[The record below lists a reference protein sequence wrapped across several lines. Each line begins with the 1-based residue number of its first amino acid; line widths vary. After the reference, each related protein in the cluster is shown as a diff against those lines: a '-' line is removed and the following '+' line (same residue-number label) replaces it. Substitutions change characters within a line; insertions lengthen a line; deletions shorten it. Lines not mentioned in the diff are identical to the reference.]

1 VLEIIVLAVESGP
14 IRLPA
19 RLAIATT
26 TTAAA
31 ISIAAATAT
40 AATAAIATVSATATA
55 TAATA
60 AATTIA
66 AKAAATTAATAAAS
80 AAIFTWAS
88 FVDVQVAAIEFLAI
102 ELLNSFLA
110 LFRSCHFDEA
120 EAARTPGLTIF
131 NY

>member
-1 VLEIIVLAVESGP
+1 VLEIIVLALEYEAIS
-14 IRLPA
+14 LPSW
-19 RLAIATT
+19 LAV

-31 ISIAAATAT
+31 TAIPIAAASAT

-60 AATTIA
+60 ATIA
-66 AKAAATTAATAAAS
+66 AKAAATTATAAAAS

-88 FVDVQVAAIEFLAI
+88 FVDVQVATVEFLTI

>member
-1 VLEIIVLAVESGP
+1 LYWHCGFET

-19 RLAIATT
+19 WLAV

-31 ISIAAATAT
+31 ATAIAIAAATAATATTAAITTVSATAAATAT
-40 AATAAIATVSATATA
+40 ATTAA
-55 TAATA
+55 
-60 AATTIA
+60 TIA
-66 AKAAATTAATAAAS
+66 AKAAAATTATAAAS

-88 FVDVQVAAIEFLAI
+88 FVNVQVATVEFLAI
-102 ELLNSFLA
+102 ELLNSFLT

-120 EAARTPGLTIF
+120 ETARTPGLTIF

>member
-1 VLEIIVLAVESGP
+1 MYRALGSET

-19 RLAIATT
+19 RLAV

-31 ISIAAATAT
+31 TAIPIAAATAT
-40 AATAAIATVSATATA
+40 TTATAAITTVSATATA
-55 TAATA
+55 TAATTA
-60 AATTIA
+60 ATIA
-66 AKAAATTAATAAAS
+66 AKAAAASAATATAAS

-88 FVDVQVAAIEFLAI
+88 FVDVQVATIEFLAI
-102 ELLNSFLA
+102 ELLNSFLS
-110 LFRSCHFDEA
+110 LFRSCHFDKA